1 MLPRLPQRFL
11 RAVPDVSTPPRV
23 SLLIASYNRARFI
36 RRAVE
41 SCLHQ
46 SVHDLEVVVSDDH
59 SRDGTA
65 EVLRQIPDPRLRIHT
80 QPANTGCWENW
91 ATVIR
96 LARGQLSVCLGDD
109 DHLPPDYLERLLA
122 TREAHPGMDVVFSP
136 TTSFTAEGQQV
147 RHLVP
152 DLPTDRAASPAEL
165 MYGICAQNMS
175 LPGALLSTELLA
187 SVWPETKPDDIVADV
202 GFVMRLAARENVG
215 AGTCNSTAYLKTV
228 HSQQI
233 SERGV
238 AVAEELFHTSSRI
251 LPTCRSFPIR
261 RHAARF
267 NAMLAVLLARHHAA
281 HRDLPR
287 CRALLRH
294 ATSVAPWVLAP
305 WSQLV
310 QAYLTPGRLRQSART
325 TSATA

>member
-1 MLPRLPQRFL
+1 MPV
-11 RAVPDVSTPPRV
+11 ASTPPRV

-41 SCLHQ
+41 SCLQQ
-46 SVHDLEVVVSDDH
+46 SFHDLEVVVSDDH

-65 EVLRQIPDPRLRIHT
+65 GILRQIQDPRLRIHT
-80 QPANTGCWENW
+80 QPTNTGCWENW

-96 LARGQLSVCLGDD
+96 LAQGQLSVCLGDD

-122 TREAHPGMDVVFSP
+122 TREAHPGMEVVFAP
-136 TTSFTAEGQQV
+136 TTSFTVEGQQV
-147 RHLVP
+147 RHLIP
-152 DLPTDRAASPAEL
+152 DLPTDRTASPAEL

-175 LPGALLSTELLA
+175 LPGALLPTALLA

-215 AGTCNSTAYLKTV
+215 SGTCNDTAYLKTV

-238 AVAEELFHTSSRI
+238 AVAEELFHMTRRV
-251 LPTCRSFPIR
+251 LPNCQSFPVR
-261 RHAARF
+261 RPAARF

-281 HRDLPR
+281 HHEIDR
-287 CRALLRH
+287 CRTLLRQ
-294 ATSVAPWVLAP
+294 AVSTAPWAWQP
-305 WSQLV
+305 WSQLF
-310 QAYLTPGRLRQSART
+310 QAYLTPNRLHRSARIT
-325 TSATA
+325 PESA